1 MVELSSSTPAATSED
16 VRRKRLLDSDDLVA
30 EVGARL
36 YADFGA
42 QTTFADVMSVVS
54 QCRSDLS
61 TSSAG
66 PLAELLE
73 RLARQ
78 RLSDRLDVVAE

>member
-1 MVELSSSTPAATSED
+1 MVELSQAAAASED
-16 VRRKRLLDSDDLVA
+16 VRRQRHLDNDDVVA
-30 EVGARL
+30 QVGARL

-61 TSSAG
+61 ESSNAS
-66 PLAELLE
+66 LAELLE

-78 RLSDRLDVVAE
+78 RLSNRLDVVED